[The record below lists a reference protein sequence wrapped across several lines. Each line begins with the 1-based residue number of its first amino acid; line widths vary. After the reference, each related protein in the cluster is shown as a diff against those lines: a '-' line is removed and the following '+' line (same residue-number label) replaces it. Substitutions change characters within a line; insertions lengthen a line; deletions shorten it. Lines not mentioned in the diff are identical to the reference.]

1 MTFKPPGHYE
11 ARDCAVQ
18 PIQTDPTLRVNS
30 LRRRPG
36 VWFIPRLCAQMRQS
50 STEILAVCPPYLMGH
65 RPLRELF
72 ELRGGGYSPLACA

>member
-1 MTFKPPGHYE
+1 MPVIYEGSGGEVGMTFKPPGHYE

-36 VWFIPRLCAQMRQS
+36 VWFIPRLPGLVAIADCGRS
-50 STEILAVCPPYLMGH
+50 H
-65 RPLRELF
+65 RAIGVRPEN
-72 ELRGGGYSPLACA
+72 